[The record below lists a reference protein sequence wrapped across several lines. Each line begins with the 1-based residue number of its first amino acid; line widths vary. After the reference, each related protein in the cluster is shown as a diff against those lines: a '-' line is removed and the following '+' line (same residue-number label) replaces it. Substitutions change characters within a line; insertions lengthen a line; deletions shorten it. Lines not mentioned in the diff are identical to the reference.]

1 MSKSAYFRFIPSG
14 EIVEVAADSILA
26 QQYSEKSDSMERLTA
41 KAGAAAY
48 RQQLVRDLTELVQ
61 LAGRPAD
68 HENGTPAECVVYGL
82 IRDVSRSGMARSIDF
97 FVIADNQLISITYKL
112 HVVLGY
118 RMAKHSG
125 LYVQGCGMDMI
136 FEVVSNLQRAIPG
149 LPQLRHRQI

>member
-14 EIVEVAADSILA
+14 EIVEVAADSILV
-26 QQYSEKSDSMERLTA
+26 QQYAEKSDMERLTA

-61 LAGRPAD
+61 LASRPAD
-68 HENGTPAECVVYGL
+68 HENGTPAECAVYGL

-97 FVIADNQLISITYKL
+97 FVIVDNQLVCITYKL

>member
-14 EIVEVAADSILA
+14 EIVEVAVDSILV
-26 QQYSEKSDSMERLTA
+26 QQYAEKSDMERLTA

-61 LAGRPAD
+61 SASRLANHD
-68 HENGTPAECVVYGL
+68 NGTPAECVVYGL

-97 FVIADNQLISITYKL
+97 FVIVDNQLVSITYKL

-136 FEVVSNLQRAIPG
+136 FEVVSNLQRAISG

>member
-1 MSKSAYFRFIPSG
+1 MSKSAYFRFVPSG
-14 EIVEVAADSILA
+14 EIVEVAADSILV
-26 QQYSEKSDSMERLTA
+26 QQYTEKSDMERLTA

-61 LAGRPAD
+61 SASRPAN

-97 FVIADNQLISITYKL
+97 FVIVDNQLVCVTYKL

>member
-1 MSKSAYFRFIPSG
+1 MAKSVYFRFVPSG
-14 EIVEVAADSILA
+14 EIVEVAADSILV
-26 QQYSEKSDSMERLTA
+26 QQYTEKPDMERLTV
-41 KAGAAAY
+41 KAGATAY

-61 LAGRPAD
+61 LASRPAD

-97 FVIADNQLISITYKL
+97 FVIVDNQLVCITYKL

-136 FEVVSNLQRAIPG
+136 FEVVSNLQRVIPG

>member
-1 MSKSAYFRFIPSG
+1 MSKSAYFRFVPSG
-14 EIVEVAADSILA
+14 EIIEVAADSILV
-26 QQYSEKSDSMERLTA
+26 QQYTEKPEMERLTT

-48 RQQLVRDLTELVQ
+48 RQQLIRDLSELVQ
-61 LAGRPAD
+61 LASRPAN

-82 IRDVSRSGMARSIDF
+82 VRDVSRSGMARSIDF
-97 FVIADNQLISITYKL
+97 FVIVDNQLVSITYKL

-118 RMAKHSG
+118 RLAKHSG

>member
-1 MSKSAYFRFIPSG
+1 MSKSAYFRYIPSG
-14 EIVEVAADSILA
+14 EIVEVAADSILV
-26 QQYSEKSDSMERLTA
+26 QQYAEKSDMERLTA

-61 LAGRPAD
+61 SASRPAD

-82 IRDVSRSGMARSIDF
+82 IRDVSRSEMARSIDF
-97 FVIADNQLISITYKL
+97 FVIVDNQLISITYKL

-136 FEVVSNLQRAIPG
+136 FEVVNNLQRVISG
-149 LPQLRHRQI
+149 LPQLRHRRI

>member
-1 MSKSAYFRFIPSG
+1 MSKTVYFRFVPSG
-14 EIVEVAADSILA
+14 EIVEVAADSILV
-26 QQYSEKSDSMERLTA
+26 QQYAEKTDMERLTA
-41 KAGAAAY
+41 KAGAATY

-61 LAGRPAD
+61 SASRPAD

-97 FVIADNQLISITYKL
+97 FVIANNQLVSITYKL

>member
-1 MSKSAYFRFIPSG
+1 MSKSAYFRFVPSG
-14 EIVEVAADSILA
+14 EIIEVGADSILV
-26 QQYSEKSDSMERLTA
+26 QQYAEKSDMERLTA

-48 RQQLVRDLTELVQ
+48 RQQLVRDLTNLVQ
-61 LAGRPAD
+61 LASRPAD
-68 HENGTPAECVVYGL
+68 HENGIPAECVVYGL

-97 FVIADNQLISITYKL
+97 FVIVDNQLICITYRL

-136 FEVVSNLQRAIPG
+136 FEVVSNLQRVIPG
-149 LPQLRHRQI
+149 LPLRHRQI

>member
-1 MSKSAYFRFIPSG
+1 MASSVYFRFVPSG
-14 EIVEVAADSILA
+14 EIIEVAADSILV
-26 QQYSEKSDSMERLTA
+26 QQYTEKPEMERLPT

-48 RQQLVRDLTELVQ
+48 RQQLIRDLSELVQ
-61 LAGRPAD
+61 LASRPVD

-97 FVIADNQLISITYKL
+97 FVIVGNQLVSITYKL

-118 RMAKHSG
+118 RLAKHSG

-136 FEVVSNLQRAIPG
+136 YAVVDNLQRAIPE
-149 LPQLRHRQI
+149 LPQLTHRQI